1 MKRWWVKALLAS
13 VLWAGLAIG
22 ALVVH
27 TQVVLKGTL
36 TEAQDDAISERY
48 GQVCGGGLVLIWGIA
63 YVLRKRK
70 AD

>member
-13 VLWAGLAIG
+13 VLWVALTAGAMI
-22 ALVVH
+22 VH

-36 TEAQDDAISERY
+36 TEAQDEALSERY
-48 GQVCGGGLVLIWGIA
+48 GQVCGGGLVLIWVIA
-63 YVLRKRK
+63 YVLRRRK